1 MSHCRKHFFIIE
13 KLYFA
18 DGISSKKVCYLEKI
32 ICKSEQYIGRPR
44 KWYASDLSDLQ
55 LQVAI
60 ILEYFEQDTTI
71 VQEYLTAI
79 INWDTVEY
87 IVKGENDI
95 PTLIQKH
102 ISHSMANICW
112 DKYLVSK

>member
-13 KLYFA
+13 KLYFR
-18 DGISSKKVCYLEKI
+18 DGISLQTACFLEKI
-32 ICKSEQYIGRPR
+32 ICKSEQYAGRPR
-44 KWYASDLSDLQ
+44 KWYASNLSELQ
-55 LQVAI
+55 FQVTI
-60 ILEYFEQDTTI
+60 VLEYFEQDTTI
-71 VQEYLTAI
+71 VQENLAAI

-102 ISHSMANICW
+102 MSQAMTNICW
-112 DKYLVSK
+112 DDYLISQ